1 MTLESKLKEIKKNL
15 QKATTMTNYKGE
27 SHPSDSC
34 TDPSVCMAK
43 TDVPMLL
50 EVIEYL
56 IPKDCWCD
64 NELMIQC
71 DECTLRNTITNI
83 CRKHYGK

>member
-1 MTLESKLKEIKKNL
+1 MTLESKLKEIKERAE
-15 QKATTMTNYKGE
+15 KATTMTNYKGE

-50 EVIEYL
+50 EVV
-56 IPKDCWCD
+56 
-64 NELMIQC
+64 ELLQSDLMFR
-71 DECTLRNTITNI
+71 DDGYALRDLEPAII
-83 CRKHYGK
+83 KVLEQHYGK

>member
-1 MTLESKLKEIKKNL
+1 
-15 QKATTMTNYKGE
+15 
-27 SHPSDSC
+27 
-34 TDPSVCMAK
+34 MAK
-43 TDVPMLL
+43 PFYVNPRYQDNIEKPTDFIMVKVVLFEEYEHLL
-50 EVIEYL
+50 EVVEYL

-83 CRKHYGK
+83 CRKHHGK